1 MACVN
6 IFVSH
11 INSKMNKLSYNIELL
26 IWPARQQ
33 LVSEVDNGLFNCLK
47 RKTRQLHTRY
57 ISTPQTIG
65 AGALC
70 SRLTLS
76 QRLRWSMLFW
86 CNAWTTAT
94 PYSLGHPSQPQTSSS
109 EYWMLPLVS
118 SATCGSTTADSAI
131 SCTMSCT
138 GWTFLSG
145 CSTSCEQRSINVC
158 NTKHHSTWR
167 TAASTPQILLVA
179 SIVGPPA
186 AISCSYRDT
195 VVPCSVV
202 GPFL

>member
-33 LVSEVDNGLFNCLK
+33 LVSEVDNGLLNCLQ

-76 QRLRWSMLFW
+76 QRLRWSMLF
-86 CNAWTTAT
+86 
-94 PYSLGHPSQPQTSSS
+94 
-109 EYWMLPLVS
+109 
-118 SATCGSTTADSAI
+118 
-131 SCTMSCT
+131 
-138 GWTFLSG
+138 
-145 CSTSCEQRSINVC
+145 
-158 NTKHHSTWR
+158 
-167 TAASTPQILLVA
+167 
-179 SIVGPPA
+179 
-186 AISCSYRDT
+186 
-195 VVPCSVV
+195 
-202 GPFL
+202 